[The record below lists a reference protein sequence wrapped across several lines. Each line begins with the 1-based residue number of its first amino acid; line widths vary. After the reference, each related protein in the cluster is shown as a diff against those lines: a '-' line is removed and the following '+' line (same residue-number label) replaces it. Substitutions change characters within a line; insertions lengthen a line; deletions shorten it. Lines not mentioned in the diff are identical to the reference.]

1 MAATSA
7 RETGGLVLSSHS
19 LASRACA
26 CVLVCESL
34 VHMRPAFPLSVF
46 KTRDARA
53 RSGKNSGGE
62 YPHHLTAGGLA
73 ARAVARLEANA
84 ASVHAGATEKRG
96 FQAVSSTE
104 GFSALIRHGKTVIE
118 IENDSFSI
126 RQID

>member
-1 MAATSA
+1 MAKDNKIKS
-7 RETGGLVLSSHS
+7 V
-19 LASRACA
+19 
-26 CVLVCESL
+26 
-34 VHMRPAFPLSVF
+34 PAV
-46 KTRDARA
+46 TQAI
-53 RSGKNSGGE
+53 
-62 YPHHLTAGGLA
+62 GLA

-126 RQID
+126 RQVD